1 MQKII
6 SSDIVVAYSH
16 CPRKAFLLMSGEQ
29 GVDVEYVK
37 ILKQKRFLQKSKYI
51 KEIKSTR
58 SDIQID
64 KSSNLK
70 KYGDI
75 LVNVNRKSEYF
86 EAGCDILTRTYKV
99 SSLKKANYEPTI
111 FIGTHNVG
119 KEHKLELAFV

>member
-29 GVDVEYVK
+29 GVDVEYAK

-51 KEIKSTR
+51 KEMEPAG

-64 KSSNLK
+64 NLNNAK
-70 KYGDI
+70 KIWEYS
-75 LVNVNRKSEYF
+75 RKRQSE
-86 EAGCDILTRTYKV
+86 IRML
-99 SSLKKANYEPTI
+99 
-111 FIGTHNVG
+111 
-119 KEHKLELAFV
+119 